1 MPAATCHKKEN
12 ENVLITFISSPT
24 RSISIIL
31 TNQINQIVKSDLN
44 SNVGHLGL
52 AEHSTIRTLSL
63 AVLAGVRF
71 RAE

>member
-1 MPAATCHKKEN
+1 MPAATYHKKEN
-12 ENVLITFISSPT
+12 KNVLITFISSPT

-31 TNQINQIVKSDLN
+31 TNQINQVVKSDLN

-63 AVLAGVRF
+63 AVLAGVGF
-71 RAE
+71 WAE